1 MLQRGDDIFIR
12 TGKRARFKHIADGFV
27 INKQP
32 GRRVVIPVRKDT
44 AELGKFMLPSV
55 SLALADSSGSFSAE
69 TSEFTACATVS
80 MMLLL
85 MRAFL
90 NTF

>member
-32 GRRVVIPVRKDT
+32 GGRVIILIRQDT
-44 AELGKFMLPSV
+44 AELRKVHAAQRVIGFGRFVGQLQRRDQRVHGLRDGIHDVITHASIP
-55 SLALADSSGSFSAE
+55 
-69 TSEFTACATVS
+69 
-80 MMLLL
+80 
-85 MRAFL
+85 
-90 NTF
+90 